1 MMRNNTMN
9 KILTAGVIGV
19 CAFGALPAAQPVFA
33 AETDEAVKEAVR
45 EGAGRTLQQQAKESM
60 PITSEL
66 LKQGTPVATEDGAG
80 QLIQVT
86 AKVVA
91 TNEYARMVKLQGPE
105 GKAKWYKVSDKLYD
119 VSAIKPNDLVKVS
132 YYETVVV
139 DLVKGGVIAPDARAM
154 QIGDVKDEIG
164 EKPAADYA
172 RGVKLSGT
180 IEAVDAKNS
189 MVTVRG
195 PETTRTIRV
204 QDPALLEGVSVGDTI
219 TAIYF
224 EALAVSVEPA
234 K

>member
-1 MMRNNTMN
+1 MN
-9 KILTAGVIGV
+9 KLLIARVIGV
-19 CAFGALPAAQPVFA
+19 CALGALPAVQPVSA
-33 AETDEAVKEAVR
+33 AETVEAVKEAVR
-45 EGAGRTLQQQAKESM
+45 EGAGLTLQQQATESM
-60 PITSEL
+60 PVTSEL
-66 LKQGTPVATEDGAG
+66 LKQGTPVVTEDGTG
-80 QLIQVT
+80 QLIEVT

-91 TNEYARMVKLQGPE
+91 TNEYARMLKLQGPE
-105 GKAKWYKVSDKLYD
+105 GKAMWLKVSDKLYD

-132 YYETVVV
+132 YYETVAVE
-139 DLVKGGVIAPDARAM
+139 LVKGGVIAPGA
-154 QIGDVKDEIG
+154 QVKQVGDVKDEIG

-172 RGVKLSGT
+172 RGVKLTGT

-204 QDPALLEGVSVGDTI
+204 QDPALLEGVSVGDTV
-219 TAIYF
+219 TAVYF